1 MSNNQVFR
9 NFGDVTRHLA
19 ATQPDRVALTFEGR
33 DTTYGEFERYT
44 NRVAAALLA
53 SGVKKGERVA
63 YFGKN
68 SDRYLEIFF
77 GAAKVGAVTTPIN
90 WRLAGPELAYI
101 LQDSRAPILF
111 VGEEFGDTVEQVAG
125 DCPCL
130 KTIVD
135 MDTRGNRPVF
145 REWRDAQAETA
156 PASDVGRDDDV
167 LQLYTSGTTGRP
179 KGAMLMARNLL
190 DLQDMVHR
198 IDGEW
203 ARWSPDDISLIAMPI
218 GHIGGTGWAFWTLFH
233 GAKGIVVR
241 DFDPNRVLDFIE
253 HDKVNKLF
261 IVPSALQIVV
271 SQPRARRIDYSHL
284 KYICYGASPIPLALL
299 RECVEVFGCGFVQ
312 MYGMTETTGTVVALP
327 PEDHS
332 LEGSKRMR
340 SAGKPLPG
348 VDLAILDVSGRHLP
362 PEEVGEIAIRS
373 PSNMRGY
380 WNLPEATSK
389 AIDKDGWL
397 RTGDAGYL
405 DADGYLYIHDR
416 VKDMIISGGENVY
429 PAEVENAIHGH
440 PDVFDVAVIGVPSE
454 KWGEEVKAIVQ
465 PKPGS
470 RPDPQDVIRWARER
484 VAAFKAP
491 KSVEFIDAFP
501 RTATGKIL
509 RRELREKYWH
519 GRDRKVN

>member
-9 NFGDVTRHLA
+9 NFGDVTRRLA

-68 SDRYLEIFF
+68 SDRHLEIFF

-111 VGEEFGDTVEQVAG
+111 VGEEFGDIVEQVAG

-145 REWRDAQAETA
+145 KEWRDAQAETA

-203 ARWSPDDISLIAMPI
+203 DDISLIAMPI

-241 DFDPNRVLDFIE
+241 DFDPTVSSISSSIIKSISFSSSRPRFRSWSASRGRV
-253 HDKVNKLF
+253 
-261 IVPSALQIVV
+261 
-271 SQPRARRIDYSHL
+271 
-284 KYICYGASPIPLALL
+284 ASI
-299 RECVEVFGCGFVQ
+299 
-312 MYGMTETTGTVVALP
+312 T
-327 PEDHS
+327 
-332 LEGSKRMR
+332 
-340 SAGKPLPG
+340 
-348 VDLAILDVSGRHLP
+348 
-362 PEEVGEIAIRS
+362 
-373 PSNMRGY
+373 
-380 WNLPEATSK
+380 ATSNTSPM
-389 AIDKDGWL
+389 APVRSRWL
-397 RTGDAGYL
+397 SCGNVWKCSAAVSFRCTG
-405 DADGYLYIHDR
+405 
-416 VKDMIISGGENVY
+416 
-429 PAEVENAIHGH
+429 
-440 PDVFDVAVIGVPSE
+440 
-454 KWGEEVKAIVQ
+454 
-465 PKPGS
+465 
-470 RPDPQDVIRWARER
+470 
-484 VAAFKAP
+484 
-491 KSVEFIDAFP
+491 
-501 RTATGKIL
+501 
-509 RRELREKYWH
+509 
-519 GRDRKVN
+519 